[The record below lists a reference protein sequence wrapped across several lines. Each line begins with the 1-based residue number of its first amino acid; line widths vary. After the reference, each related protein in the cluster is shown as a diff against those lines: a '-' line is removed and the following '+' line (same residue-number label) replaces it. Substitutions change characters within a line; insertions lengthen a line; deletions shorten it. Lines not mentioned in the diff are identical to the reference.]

1 MIGSYIDITMYS
13 FPEKAWGKSC
23 FRINIVSVGDLVHV
37 YADKL
42 PENKVQLH
50 FFFIVTQL
58 FNPIEYYR
66 INVDL
71 YIDSQSF

>member
-1 MIGSYIDITMYS
+1 MIGSYIDISMYS

-42 PENKVQLH
+42 PENKYNFIFYHCHSIVQS
-50 FFFIVTQL
+50 
-58 FNPIEYYR
+58 N
-66 INVDL
+66 
-71 YIDSQSF
+71 